1 MQGRPIVV
9 ELVEDG
15 EAIKPTPLA
24 EAALN
29 TKGRVAYRKPVT
41 VLARVKDGQQ
51 ILVQARV
58 PVYQLGKIMS
68 FPVETLMK

>member
-1 MQGRPIVV
+1 
-9 ELVEDG
+9 
-15 EAIKPTPLA
+15 
-24 EAALN
+24 
-29 TKGRVAYRKPVT
+29 
-41 VLARVKDGQQ
+41 VKDGQQ